1 MKKYIAIIK
10 TAWLRQIAYRTDIM
24 GYRLAN
30 LFDLLFQMAVWYA
43 VFKTTATVN
52 GYTFPEMTTYVIIG
66 WLFSFLTANFGLET
80 VVNRDIRDGTL
91 NNFLTKPISYLKY
104 MVVLSIGRASLALF
118 SGVLV
123 QVALIISFHKLIA
136 APPEPA
142 KILLICLIVFV
153 GYFIRLF
160 LSILIGLISF
170 WITENAGLNSFFNV
184 LIRFLSGGYA
194 PLSILPTAFYQISL
208 AFPFAYIIFFPA
220 QLYLNKA
227 STTDGLRGL
236 AIELAWLAGLY
247 LLIKIT
253 WKRGLKTFEG
263 VGA

>member
-1 MKKYIAIIK
+1 MKKYAAIIK
-10 TAWLRQIAYRTDIM
+10 TSWLRQFAYRTDIL

-30 LFDLLFQMAVWYA
+30 LFDILFQMAIWYA
-43 VFKTTATVN
+43 VFQTSSVVN
-52 GYTFPEMTTYVIIG
+52 GYTFPEMMTYVIIG

-118 SGVLV
+118 SGVVV
-123 QVALIISFHKLIA
+123 QAALIISFHGFIS
-136 APPEPA
+136 APPSLA
-142 KILLICLIVFV
+142 KILLIILIVFI

-160 LSILIGLISF
+160 LSILIGLLSF
-170 WITENAGLNSFFNV
+170 WVTENAGLNSFFNV

-194 PLSILPTAFYQISL
+194 PLSILPTAFYQLSL

-220 QLYLNKA
+220 QLYLDKA
-227 STTDGLRGL
+227 TTAQGIRGL
-236 AIELAWLAGLY
+236 AIELAWLAALY
-247 LLIKIT
+247 ILIKIT
-253 WKRGLKTFEG
+253 WKRGLRNYEG
-263 VGA
+263 TGA

>member
-10 TAWLRQIAYRTDIM
+10 NSWLRQIAYRTDIL

-30 LFDLLFQMAVWYA
+30 LFDVLFQMIVWY
-43 VFKTTATVN
+43 VIFQTSTTIN
-52 GYTFPEMTTYVIIG
+52 GYTFPEMMTYVIIG
-66 WLFSFLTANFGLET
+66 WLFSFLTSNFNLET
-80 VVNRDIRDGTL
+80 IVNRDIRDGTL

-104 MVVLSIGRASLALF
+104 MTVLSIGRASLALF

-123 QVALIISFHKLIA
+123 QLALIASFHSLIT
-136 APPEPA
+136 APPSFA
-142 KILLICLIVFV
+142 KMLLIVLIIII

-160 LSILIGLISF
+160 LSILIGLLSF
-170 WITENAGLNSFFNV
+170 WVTENAGLNSFFNI

-194 PLSILPTAFYQISL
+194 PLSILPTALYQATL

-220 QLYLNKA
+220 QLYLNKV
-227 STTDGLRGL
+227 SVIDGLRGL
-236 AIELAWLAGLY
+236 AVEIIWLGLLY
-247 LLIKIT
+247 ALIKLT
-253 WKRGLKTFEG
+253 WKLGLRRYEG